1 MEYMPPS
8 KDKLLAS
15 INPDMHL
22 TKGFLKRIYGYSI
35 TEPEFAVQA
44 ITALEQVGCSKAR
57 AYYAEWVADYEAAYD
72 AAMKPVADWYSRECE
87 KAWETKVKEVRTLRE
102 KEKRTR
108 QNRQERW
115 TELSEALGF
124 PSMKRAQ

>member
-1 MEYMPPS
+1 MGYTPS
-8 KDKLLAS
+8 KEELLAS

-35 TEPEFAVQA
+35 TDPGFADKALSALQA
-44 ITALEQVGCSKAR
+44 AGCTSAR
-57 AYYAEWVADYEAAYD
+57 QYYDSWVVEYEVAYD
-72 AAMKPVADWYSRECE
+72 AMMKPVANWYSRECE

-124 PSMKRAQ
+124 PSTREAQ